1 MNPRHAVV
9 LALSLAT
16 LAGPALS
23 AEAPKPA
30 PAAKP
35 AVAKPPVTKPGA
47 ADWRTPSPDSVMVID
62 TNRGRVLVELAPLV
76 APAHVARLQELTKAG
91 VYNGRTF
98 FRVIDRFMA
107 QTGDPKDTGDGG
119 TDKPNLK
126 AEFTFRRDAATPF
139 VAAAAPAGLQEGLIG
154 SFPVVSQNWS
164 WHEVTVDGKVSA
176 WGTYCPGVV
185 GMARDDDNNSANSQ
199 FFLMRQPYPSLDK
212 RYTAFGRVISGLEA
226 IRAIKT
232 GEPVAAPQDRMEKVR
247 LLSDIPASERPKIRV
262 IDPKGPWFAGEI
274 RRQRAAKG
282 ADFSVCDL
290 KIPVEV
296 R

>member
-1 MNPRHAVV
+1 MKPRHAVV
-9 LALSLAT
+9 LALSLAAI
-16 LAGPALS
+16 AGPALS
-23 AEAPKPA
+23 AAKSKPSGPKP
-30 PAAKP
+30 
-35 AVAKPPVTKPGA
+35 TA

-62 TNRGRVLVELAPLV
+62 TNKGRVLVELAPVV
-76 APAHVARLQELTKAG
+76 APGHVARIQELTKAG
-91 VYNGRTF
+91 VYDGRTF

-126 AEFTFRRDAATPF
+126 AEFTFRRGSDIPF
-139 VAAAAPAGLQEGLIG
+139 VAAAAPAGLQEGLVG
-154 SFPVVSQNWS
+154 SFPVTSQNWS
-164 WHEVTVDGKVSA
+164 WHEVTADGKVSA

-247 LLSDIPASERPKIRV
+247 LLSDIPAAERPKIRI

-290 KIPVEV
+290 RIPVEV

>member
-1 MNPRHAVV
+1 MKPSAAVV
-9 LALSLAT
+9 LGLSLAL
-16 LAGPALS
+16 LASPALS
-23 AEAPKPA
+23 AARSKGKA
-30 PAAKP
+30 RG
-35 AVAKPPVTKPGA
+35 VAPPVA
-47 ADWRTPSPDSVMVID
+47 ADWRVPDPDTVMVID
-62 TNRGRVLVELAPLV
+62 TNKGRVVVELTPEV
-76 APAHVARLQELTKAG
+76 APGHVTRMRDLTRAG
-91 VYNGRTF
+91 VYDGRTF

-107 QTGDPKDTGDGG
+107 QTGDPKDNGDGN

-126 AEFTFRRDAATPF
+126 AEFTFRRTAATPF
-139 VAAAAPAGLQEGLIG
+139 TPAAAPSGLQVGLLG
-154 SFPVVSQNWS
+154 SLPVFSQHWS
-164 WHEVTVDGKVSA
+164 WHEVTADGNVSA

-212 RYTAFGRVISGLEA
+212 RYTAFGRVISGLET

-247 LLSDIPASERPKIRV
+247 MLSDIPEKERPKVRV
-262 IDPKGPWFAGEI
+262 INTQGAWFAGEI
-274 RRQRAAKG
+274 RRQRAIKG

-290 KIPVEV
+290 KIPVDI

>member
-1 MNPRHAVV
+1 MNPTRAVV
-9 LALSLAT
+9 LALGLAA

-23 AEAPKPA
+23 APKPS
-30 PAAKP
+30 
-35 AVAKPPVTKPGA
+35 A
-47 ADWRTPSPDSVMVID
+47 ADWRVPAPDSVMVID
-62 TNRGRVLVELAPLV
+62 TNKGRVLVELAPVV
-76 APAHVARLQELTKAG
+76 APGHVARIQDLTKAG
-91 VYNGRTF
+91 VYDGRTF

-126 AEFTFRRDAATPF
+126 AEFTFRRGADLPF
-139 VAAAAPAGLQEGLIG
+139 VPAAAPAGLEEGLIG
-154 SFPVVSQNWS
+154 SLPVISQNWS
-164 WHEVTVDGKVSA
+164 WHDVTSDGKVAA
-176 WGTYCPGVV
+176 WGAYCPGVV

-212 RYTAFGRVISGLEA
+212 RYTAFGRVISGLEV

-247 LLSDIPASERPKIRV
+247 MLSDIPAAERPKIRI
-262 IDPKGPWFAGEI
+262 IDPKGPWFADEI

-290 KIPVEV
+290 TLPVELD
-296 R
+296 

>member
-1 MNPRHAVV
+1 MKPSAAIALGLTLAV
-9 LALSLAT
+9 LAQ
-16 LAGPALS
+16 PALS
-23 AEAPKPA
+23 APR
-30 PAAKP
+30 
-35 AVAKPPVTKPGA
+35 TKPTGA
-47 ADWRTPSPDSVMVID
+47 VTPPTEADWRTPDPDTVMVID
-62 TNRGRVLVELAPLV
+62 TNKGRVIVELIPEV
-76 APAHVARLQELTKAG
+76 APGHVARLRDLTRAG
-91 VYNGRTF
+91 IYDGRTF

-107 QTGDPKDTGDGG
+107 QTGDPKDTGEGNSDR
-119 TDKPNLK
+119 PNLK
-126 AEFTFRRDAATPF
+126 AEFTFRRAQTTGFVPAAEPS
-139 VAAAAPAGLQEGLIG
+139 GLQVGVLG
-154 SFPVVSQNWS
+154 SLPVFSQHWS
-164 WHEVTVDGKVSA
+164 WHEVTSDGKVSA

-232 GEPVAAPQDRMEKVR
+232 GEPVAAPQDRMDKVR
-247 LLSDIPASERPKIRV
+247 MLSDIPSAERPTVRV

-274 RRQRAAKG
+274 RRQREAKG

-290 KIPVEV
+290 SIPADI